1 MKYLNHNYIFFAI
14 LIFLCSNQFNGQVV
28 TVTDSYNNNKI
39 INVDVFNFNKTKYL
53 TTDQYGNVDIS
64 IFNSEEIILFK
75 ILGYKLKKIKKNEI
89 LNNSLIIELDP
100 EKKELDEIILSVAR
114 KSSSRKKIAEK
125 VSVINLNKINF
136 FKPSNSSDLLSLS
149 PDLRIQKSQGGGGSP
164 VLRGFEANRVLLVID
179 GIRMNNAIYRSGHIH
194 NVNTIDPNIIS
205 RAEVIFGSSS
215 VGYGSDALGGV
226 IHFYTKSPNI
236 NNQKKLKTIISQ
248 NFNSA
253 NKALLNNLSFE
264 YSFAKWAGISNFSY
278 SKFNDIKSGNKR
290 LHGFPDWGLN
300 NFYFPQD
307 DLFFY
312 EKPIKNLQPSIQK
325 NTGFDQYHFFQKF
338 IFNVNNKAQL
348 NLNFQLSN
356 SSNISRYDKL
366 NEIDKNGNFKYAE
379 WYYGPQKRMLFS
391 PQFKFFANKKILK
404 KGTITP
410 SYQFIKESRINRKYG
425 NLNKSYQIETLSIYG
440 LNGDFEGSI
449 VNNISFSYGFEFF
462 KNELISD
469 AFSKNLII
477 ENSRIINYGKEVSI
491 PSRYPSDGSSY
502 NSNAAYFNLIYDLN
516 TKNTLNLGL
525 RFTSTNLTANWNEE
539 ALIDLLLSNFKTNT
553 KALTYT
559 IGFTFRPNNKFKFN
573 SVLSSGFRTPNID
586 DIGKIRENN
595 FILTVPNTFLKPEY
609 AYNIDLGF
617 DYNFNK
623 LLNFRIRNYVTLI
636 SRHIVRSNYS
646 IFSDTSTENPLTII
660 YDGNEVSTIANKNLG
675 NRFIYGSSINLRFNF
690 SKFLYFES
698 NLTYTDADKS
708 EKYGPMPSILPFF
721 GFTKLEITFPKLKFS
736 LINEFSSSKK
746 PRDYSFGG
754 EDGIEETPII
764 NMTNQNGITTLRYYG
779 SPKWSVFSF
788 NSNYSINNN
797 FSVNFGLENIFDLNY
812 REFASGISSPG
823 RNLLLGLNIKF

>member
-1 MKYLNHNYIFFAI
+1 
-14 LIFLCSNQFNGQVV
+14 
-28 TVTDSYNNNKI
+28 
-39 INVDVFNFNKTKYL
+39 
-53 TTDQYGNVDIS
+53 
-64 IFNSEEIILFK
+64 
-75 ILGYKLKKIKKNEI
+75 
-89 LNNSLIIELDP
+89 
-100 EKKELDEIILSVAR
+100 
-114 KSSSRKKIAEK
+114 
-125 VSVINLNKINF
+125 
-136 FKPSNSSDLLSLS
+136 
-149 PDLRIQKSQGGGGSP
+149 
-164 VLRGFEANRVLLVID
+164 
-179 GIRMNNAIYRSGHIH
+179 
-194 NVNTIDPNIIS
+194 
-205 RAEVIFGSSS
+205 
-215 VGYGSDALGGV
+215 
-226 IHFYTKSPNI
+226 
-236 NNQKKLKTIISQ
+236 
-248 NFNSA
+248 
-253 NKALLNNLSFE
+253 
-264 YSFAKWAGISNFSY
+264 
-278 SKFNDIKSGNKR
+278 
-290 LHGFPDWGLN
+290 
-300 NFYFPQD
+300 
-307 DLFFY
+307 
-312 EKPIKNLQPSIQK
+312 
-325 NTGFDQYHFFQKF
+325 
-338 IFNVNNKAQL
+338 
-348 NLNFQLSN
+348 
-356 SSNISRYDKL
+356 
-366 NEIDKNGNFKYAE
+366 
-379 WYYGPQKRMLFS
+379 MLFS

-708 EKYGPMPSILPFF
+708 EKYGPMPSILPF
-721 GFTKLEITFPKLKFS
+721 L
-736 LINEFSSSKK
+736 
-746 PRDYSFGG
+746 
-754 EDGIEETPII
+754 
-764 NMTNQNGITTLRYYG
+764 
-779 SPKWSVFSF
+779 
-788 NSNYSINNN
+788 
-797 FSVNFGLENIFDLNY
+797 DLT
-812 REFASGISSPG
+812 S
-823 RNLLLGLNIKF
+823 

>member
-1 MKYLNHNYIFFAI
+1 M
-14 LIFLCSNQFNGQVV
+14 
-28 TVTDSYNNNKI
+28 
-39 INVDVFNFNKTKYL
+39 
-53 TTDQYGNVDIS
+53 
-64 IFNSEEIILFK
+64 
-75 ILGYKLKKIKKNEI
+75 
-89 LNNSLIIELDP
+89 
-100 EKKELDEIILSVAR
+100 
-114 KSSSRKKIAEK
+114 
-125 VSVINLNKINF
+125 
-136 FKPSNSSDLLSLS
+136 
-149 PDLRIQKSQGGGGSP
+149 
-164 VLRGFEANRVLLVID
+164 
-179 GIRMNNAIYRSGHIH
+179 
-194 NVNTIDPNIIS
+194 
-205 RAEVIFGSSS
+205 
-215 VGYGSDALGGV
+215 
-226 IHFYTKSPNI
+226 
-236 NNQKKLKTIISQ
+236 
-248 NFNSA
+248 
-253 NKALLNNLSFE
+253 
-264 YSFAKWAGISNFSY
+264 
-278 SKFNDIKSGNKR
+278 
-290 LHGFPDWGLN
+290 
-300 NFYFPQD
+300 
-307 DLFFY
+307 
-312 EKPIKNLQPSIQK
+312 
-325 NTGFDQYHFFQKF
+325 
-338 IFNVNNKAQL
+338 
-348 NLNFQLSN
+348 
-356 SSNISRYDKL
+356 
-366 NEIDKNGNFKYAE
+366 
-379 WYYGPQKRMLFS
+379 
-391 PQFKFFANKKILK
+391 
-404 KGTITP
+404 
-410 SYQFIKESRINRKYG
+410 
-425 NLNKSYQIETLSIYG
+425 
-440 LNGDFEGSI
+440 
-449 VNNISFSYGFEFF
+449 
-462 KNELISD
+462 
-469 AFSKNLII
+469 
-477 ENSRIINYGKEVSI
+477 
-491 PSRYPSDGSSY
+491 
-502 NSNAAYFNLIYDLN
+502 
-516 TKNTLNLGL
+516 

-690 SKFLYFES
+690 SKFLYLES

-736 LINEFSSSKK
+736 LTNEFSSSKK

-764 NMTNQNGITTLRYYG
+764 NMTNPNGITTSRYYG

-788 NSNYSINNN
+788 NSNYYINNN

>member
-1 MKYLNHNYIFFAI
+1 MKYFNHNSIFFTI
-14 LIFLCSNQFNGQVV
+14 SVFLFSNSLIGQIV
-28 TVTDSYNNNKI
+28 TVTDSYTNNKI
-39 INVDVFNFNKTKYL
+39 VDVDVFNNNKTKYL
-53 TTDQYGNVDIS
+53 TTDQYGGVDIS

-75 ILGYKLKKIKKNEI
+75 ILGYKLKKLKKNEI
-89 LNNSLIIELDP
+89 LNNNLIIKLDP

-125 VSVINLNKINF
+125 VSVLSLNKINF
-136 FKPSNSSDLLSLS
+136 FKPANSSDLLSLS
-149 PDLRIQKSQGGGGSP
+149 PDIRIQKSQGGGGSP

-194 NVNTIDPNIIS
+194 NVNTIDPNIVN

-226 IHFYTKSPNI
+226 IHFYTKSPTI
-236 NNQKKLKTIISQ
+236 NNQKKLKTSISQ

-253 NKALLNNLSFE
+253 NKSLLNNLSFE
-264 YSFAKWAGISNFSY
+264 YSFPKWAGISSFSY

-290 LHGFPDWGLN
+290 SHGFPGWGLN
-300 NFYFPQD
+300 NLYFPQD
-307 DLFFY
+307 DFFFY

-338 IFNVNNKAQL
+338 IFNITNRSQL

-366 NEIDKNGNFKYAE
+366 SEIDKNGNFNYAE
-379 WYYGPQKRMLFS
+379 WYYGPQKRLLFS
-391 PQFKFFANKKILK
+391 PQFKFFSNEKLLK

-410 SYQFIKESRINRKYG
+410 SYQFINESRINRKFG
-425 NLNKSYQIETLSIYG
+425 NLNKSYQIEKLSIYG

-449 VNNISFSYGFEFF
+449 GSYISFSYGFEFF
-462 KNELISD
+462 KNQLISG
-469 AFSKNLII
+469 AYSKKLII
-477 ENSRIINYGKEVSI
+477 KNSRIINYEKKVPI

-502 NSNAAYFNLIYDLN
+502 NSNAAYFNLIYDFN
-516 TKNTLNLGL
+516 TQSTLNFGL
-525 RFTSTNLTANWNEE
+525 RFTSTNLIANWNED
-539 ALIDLLLSNFKTNT
+539 ALIDQLLSNFKTNT

-559 IGFTFRPNNKFKFN
+559 VGYTFRPNDRFKFN
-573 SVLSSGFRTPNID
+573 SILSSGFRTPNID

-595 FILTVPNTFLKPEY
+595 SILTVPNTFLKPEY
-609 AYNIDLGF
+609 AYNFDLGF
-617 DYNFNK
+617 DYSINK
-623 LLNFRIRNYVTLI
+623 FLNFKIRNYLTLI

-646 IFSDTSTENPLTII
+646 IFSDTSTEDPLTII

-675 NRFIYGSSINLRFNF
+675 NRFIYGSSMNLKLNF
-690 SKFLYFES
+690 SRFLHFES
-698 NLTYTDADKS
+698 NLTYTNADKS
-708 EKYGPMPSILPFF
+708 EKYGPMPSILPLF
-721 GFTKLEITFPKLKFS
+721 GFSKLEVKFPKFKF
-736 LINEFSSSKK
+736 LIINEFSSSKK
-746 PRDYSFGG
+746 PKDYSFGG

-764 NMTNQNGITTLRYYG
+764 KENDSNGLSYTRYYG
-779 SPKWSVFSF
+779 TPKWNIFSF
-788 NSNYSINNN
+788 NANYYINNS
-797 FSVNFGLENIFDLNY
+797 FSINFGLENIFDLNY